1 MLILPIN
8 LGTVVEN
15 IFSILLDKGIGI
27 LAINGIR
34 DIFIYTL
41 FWSLE
46 ITPNVMWVYDDTNP
60 YKFNIYL

>member
-41 FWSLE
+41 F
-46 ITPNVMWVYDDTNP
+46 
-60 YKFNIYL
+60 